1 MDRPNTSS
9 EGGLFELVARG
20 EKDKY
25 FMSSKP
31 DAVVPFSYNMDTWPA
46 CLEET
51 RQTQPLNMVDFGRT
65 VEWEMDSF
73 GDLLVAASFT
83 IELPTWLPIAAAPL
97 NRKTVI
103 ADSSGTR
110 YGYTMGIGAFL
121 FEQIQFF
128 QDQVL
133 LQEFSGDFL
142 YMWTHLQSTLNQ
154 ETLAL
159 KEFGSHSGSALD
171 IQRNATPGKL
181 KLRLPLIGC
190 SHPDDGGLPFIALPG
205 QKFRLRAKIRR
216 LEDLVESSAGD
227 IKPTPW
233 SRADLTST
241 DSQGN
246 KTPIQPLTR
255 EGIGKP
261 LITLETTQKYVR
273 QDIQELLKSTPN
285 QIPFLRPFENALS
298 LDKADYT
305 GVEKGEASFITKRI
319 DGRHPAEGILI
330 SFQSDYYAEKNQ
342 LWNLVNPLPN
352 TVNVATASR
361 ALDYYNNI
369 KLLVAGKER
378 ESNWSSDIWTGLSP
392 YTKCEK
398 CPGIGISWISFTYG
412 PGFGY
417 RAPERRKPSG
427 TLNFSTADRPTLW
440 MDIKD
445 TLPNSKGQKKVRLR
459 ATTIGWGLYRV
470 EGQRGSLF
478 FGN

>member
-25 FMSSKP
+25 FMSDKP
-31 DAVVPFSYNMDTWPA
+31 EAVVPFSYNMGTWPA
-46 CLEET
+46 SLEET

-73 GDLLVAASFT
+73 GDILIAASFT
-83 IELPTWLPIAAAPL
+83 IELPTWLPNAVAPL
-97 NRKTVI
+97 NGRTVI
-103 ADSSGTR
+103 ADASGTR

-121 FEQIQFF
+121 FEQIQFY

-154 ETLAL
+154 ESLAL
-159 KEFGSHSGSALD
+159 KEFGSHTGSALD

-190 SHPDDGGLPFIALPG
+190 SHPDDGGLPFVALPG
-205 QKFRLRAKIRR
+205 QKYRVRAKIRK

-227 IKPTPW
+227 IKPAPW
-233 SRADLTST
+233 ARSDLTWT
-241 DSQGN
+241 DSNGN
-246 KTPIQPLTR
+246 KTHIHPFTR
-255 EGIGKP
+255 ENIGKP

-273 QDIQELLKSTPN
+273 QDIQELLKTTAN
-285 QIPFLRPFENALS
+285 QIPFLRPFENILS
-298 LDKADYT
+298 LDKADYA
-305 GVEKGEASFITKRI
+305 GVEKGQASYVTKRI
-319 DGRHPAEGILI
+319 DGRHPAEGILV

-342 LWNLVNPLPN
+342 LWNLNNPLTN
-352 TVNVATASR
+352 
-361 ALDYYNNI
+361 DYYNTL
-369 KLLVAGKER
+369 KLLVAGKDR
-378 ESNWSSDIWTGLSP
+378 ESEWSPEIWQGLSP
-392 YTKCEK
+392 FAKSEK
-398 CPGIGISWISFTYG
+398 CPGIPLSWISFTYG

-427 TLNFSTADRPTLW
+427 TLNFTSADRPTLW
-440 MDIKD
+440 MNIKD
-445 TLPNSKGQKKVRLR
+445 TLPNSRGQKKVKLR

-470 EGQRGSLF
+470 EGQRGTLF